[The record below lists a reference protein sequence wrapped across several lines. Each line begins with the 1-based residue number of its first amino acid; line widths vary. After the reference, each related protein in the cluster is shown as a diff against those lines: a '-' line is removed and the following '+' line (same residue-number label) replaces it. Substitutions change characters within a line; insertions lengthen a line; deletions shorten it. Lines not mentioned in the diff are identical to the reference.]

1 MKNFK
6 RITLITLVSLI
17 STSVLAQNFGRARTG
32 EIILYSGVN
41 FTGERKVINRDIAN
55 LQSIN
60 FDEAAG
66 SLVAYGE
73 WQVCLDPNYGSRC
86 RIYSNEVP
94 NLESFKGRIS
104 SVRFM
109 GRGNNYSNNANRRDD
124 YGNNGNYN
132 NHNSRNTPSSV
143 GRSSVF
149 YPGQIGN
156 VRASQSNANDFCR
169 EQGQS
174 YAAFYSGDPIL
185 EDVLCKR

>member
-17 STSVLAQNFGRARTG
+17 STSVLAQNFGRARSG
-32 EIILYSGVN
+32 ELVLYSGVN

-109 GRGNNYSNNANRRDD
+109 GRGNNYSQNDNRRDD
-124 YGNNGNYN
+124 YGQNDNYN
-132 NHNSRNTPSSV
+132 TRVNPTV

-156 VRASQSNANDFCR
+156 VRASQSSANDFCR
-169 EQGQS
+169 SQGQS
-174 YAAFYSGDPIL
+174 YAAFYSGSTIL